1 MEDSSKEL
9 YRNRQ
14 DKNNNP
20 NLTNIKINKLIN
32 ESSENLRVTIKKVRN
47 ALKQMKN
54 NKTPSIDQIVTEAI
68 SWGRKKL

>member
-20 NLTNIKINKLIN
+20 NLTNIIINKLIN